1 MFLRYRKAT
10 SEDFSMLVFPTFY
23 PICHICQERKD
34 YTSEHACRSLIHR
47 KYMISGRDIGLKNY
61 SITGDN
67 MLEFVF
73 NQYSSMNLGNI
84 SEGTITCDSHRCVK

>member
-1 MFLRYRKAT
+1 
-10 SEDFSMLVFPTFY
+10 
-23 PICHICQERKD
+23 
-34 YTSEHACRSLIHR
+34 
-47 KYMISGRDIGLKNY
+47 MISGRDIGLKNY
-61 SITGDN
+61 SITGDKVD

>member
-1 MFLRYRKAT
+1 
-10 SEDFSMLVFPTFY
+10 
-23 PICHICQERKD
+23 
-34 YTSEHACRSLIHR
+34 
-47 KYMISGRDIGLKNY
+47 MISGREIGLKNY

-84 SEGTITCDSHRCVK
+84 SEGIQLHVTVIDV